1 MVIWIVAFL
10 LMELSIV
17 AFVVIWAMERRQSR
31 GRHARRLADGTQ
43 EAHVVVDRGYRPSRI
58 DLEAGVPAT
67 LRFDRREDDPCTEL
81 LISDLWPSAHRLMA
95 HGETEVRFTPQR
107 PGRYAF
113 TCGMGMYSGELLV
126 HEGRTT

>member
-1 MVIWIVAFL
+1 MNWAIPILLVALAISAVMVMW
-10 LMELSIV
+10 SK
-17 AFVVIWAMERRQSR
+17 ERHGQSAV
-31 GRHARRLADGTQ
+31 HAQRLRDGTQ
-43 EAHVVVDRGYRPSRI
+43 EARVVVDGGYRPSRI

-67 LRFDRREDDPCTEL
+67 LRFERREDDPCTEL
-81 LISDLWPSAHRLMA
+81 LVSELWPSAHRLMA
-95 HGETEVRFTPQR
+95 HGETEVRFTPQH